1 MFHREGAGSRR
12 SRAWSEQPGQ
22 RSSSRVK
29 GGPAVLRCLRPSV
42 CQAGPGEVAA
52 ARGPVQACLLLRPAT
67 RPSGPAQVTR
77 STRPQE
83 KNPLADHANV
93 QHTNCRLQA
102 INVISKCFVPSYS
115 KSYTLIG

>member
-93 QHTNCRLQA
+93 QHTTDPGTIARLHGVGFLE
-102 INVISKCFVPSYS
+102 IKI
-115 KSYTLIG
+115 